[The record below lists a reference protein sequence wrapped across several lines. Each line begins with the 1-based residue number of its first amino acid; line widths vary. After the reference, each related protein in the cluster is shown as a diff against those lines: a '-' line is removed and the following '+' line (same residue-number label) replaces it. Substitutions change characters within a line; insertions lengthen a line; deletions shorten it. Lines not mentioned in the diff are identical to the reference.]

1 MYEQIRE
8 DILYIMLYAVVAAL
22 ALTASCYLLLR
33 RGNAFAADITPPQ
46 RLRRWAAAFLAS
58 IALNHG
64 WYMPIFFVDTNYDI
78 RMTDLIGG
86 LLDGMTF
93 FPLAITVMLT
103 MLQDRRRPLWPAFV
117 MMAPMVGG
125 AAWSV
130 ANNSY
135 EFFPICCG
143 YGLLLGIGFITYM
156 VRELKQYGRWLR
168 DNYADLEHKEV
179 WQSFV
184 VLAVMLMTF
193 GIYAF
198 TNQGPV
204 YQYAMQVIALILI
217 GYLLWRVETL
227 SELSELGGGLKVEGG
242 GRIPQAQELFSLN
255 PPSSTLHQKEPS
267 TLDQKLQQHC
277 IDTRLY
283 LQNDLTI
290 SQLAKAIGTNRYYLS
305 QYFSGKGITYNAYI
319 NDLRIQHFMRLYRE
333 AVATHR
339 SFTAQQLAH
348 ESGYR
353 SYSTFGIAFKQR
365 TGQTV
370 TAWMRDLENQ
380 QKSF

>member
-1 MYEQIRE
+1 
-8 DILYIMLYAVVAAL
+8 
-22 ALTASCYLLLR
+22 LR
-33 RGNAFAADITPPQ
+33 
-46 RLRRWAAAFLAS
+46 
-58 IALNHG
+58 
-64 WYMPIFFVDTNYDI
+64 
-78 RMTDLIGG
+78 
-86 LLDGMTF
+86 
-93 FPLAITVMLT
+93 
-103 MLQDRRRPLWPAFV
+103 
-117 MMAPMVGG
+117 
-125 AAWSV
+125 
-130 ANNSY
+130 
-135 EFFPICCG
+135 
-143 YGLLLGIGFITYM
+143 
-156 VRELKQYGRWLR
+156 QYGRWLR

-179 WQSFV
+179 WQNFV

-227 SELSELGGGLKVEGG
+227 SDLSELGGGLKVEGG

-255 PPSSTLHQKEPS
+255 PQPSTLHQKEPS

-277 IDTRLY
+277 IYTRLY

-333 AVATHR
+333 AIATQR

-380 QKSF
+380 QKTF